1 MDGYNRTVDK
11 DETNEEDQI
20 KRGLG
25 LPSRNTSSSETPLIL
40 AAKNGITEIVEVI
53 LKRYPQA
60 IEHKN
65 DRHENILHIAAR
77 YRRKEILDLLK
88 Y

>member
-20 KRGLG
+20 NRGLG

-53 LKRYPQA
+53 
-60 IEHKN
+60 N
-65 DRHENILHIAAR
+65 S
-77 YRRKEILDLLK
+77 
-88 Y
+88 